1 MTRGR
6 GMLLASFLTTD
17 NEEHIMG
24 VVQEIVDTITLA
36 NNNIFLLRLVKEPQK
51 KIITYNATHYPSN
64 TFTVKY
70 YTMRL
75 HRKKASNTLY
85 TINALNAAVAEQ
97 HEGKQGKD
105 LPVDWSLYENSLL
118 LTTGK
123 NLQVHPL
130 EVTKIFK
137 LEPLPEEN

>member
-1 MTRGR
+1 MSKSR

-17 NEEHIMG
+17 NEEEIMA
-24 VVQEIVDTITLA
+24 VVQEIVDTLTLV
-36 NNNIFLLRLVKEPQK
+36 NNNIFLLRLVNEPHK
-51 KIITYNATHYPSN
+51 KIITYNASHYPPTS
-64 TFTVKY
+64 FTVKY

-75 HRKKASNTLY
+75 HRKKSSNTLY

-105 LPVDWSLYENSLL
+105 LRVDWSPYENSLL